1 MTIIDYSY
9 YPILKGSLSHHIKSF
24 DEQEILYAFEHIEK
38 YTPTKLLDLDLSVWL
53 ISMIMLRCLNNSYL
67 TRKFVSNYGKY
78 TFESKC
84 LKDFLNREVRMEI
97 LEYFGIFKDVLFET
111 VQKEPFVKIHCT
123 DYLELLE
130 QGLSIQAPQYNLVN
144 QTLHK
149 GHVLLEYQRF
159 IYLLRLSLEQ
169 RLIKKIQSMKDF
181 KENELI
187 NRCVKELDE
196 RYPRF
201 DKQQVPSKENIP
213 YSIQELID
221 KAYRDSNLS
230 HRERLRLGLYLL
242 RNNFEWEYILD
253 IFKALSDFDL
263 RTTTYQLN
271 SLKKYIK

>member
-1 MTIIDYSY
+1 MIQYEY
-9 YPILKGSLSHHIKSF
+9 YPVLKGALTHHIKEF

-53 ISMIMLRCLNNSYL
+53 VSMIMLRCLNNSYL

-84 LKDFLNREVRMEI
+84 LKDFLNKETRMEI
-97 LEYFGIFKDVLFET
+97 LEYFGVFKDVLFET

-130 QGLSIQAPQYNLVN
+130 QGLSIQAPQFNLVN
-144 QTLHK
+144 QVMDK
-149 GHVLLEYQRF
+149 GFVYLEYQRF
-159 IYLLRLSLEQ
+159 IYLLRLALEQ
-169 RLIKKIQSMKDF
+169 RLINKVKNMKVYTD
-181 KENELI
+181 NPLI
-187 NRCVKELDE
+187 NEKVKELDN

-201 DKQQVPSKENIP
+201 DKLQAPNKDNIP

-221 KAYRDSNLS
+221 IAFRDHNLS
-230 HRERLRLGLYLL
+230 HRQRIHLGLYLL